1 MRASDAY
8 ELTIQ
13 QASKGGRWI
22 RLLRMVAIAIVSMG
36 DGTESGGRTARI
48 VDRASGEVKASIRQ
62 GFNDQ
67 GTIPALER
75 DLEELSVTAFWE
87 RWIA

>member
-8 ELTIQ
+8 ELTIEL
-13 QASKGGRWI
+13 ATKGGRWL
-22 RLLRMVAIAIVSMG
+22 RLLRMLAIAIVSMG
-36 DGTESGGRTARI
+36 DVAESGGRTVRI
-48 VDRASGEVKASIRQ
+48 VDRASGEVRASFRQ

-67 GTIPALER
+67 ATIPALER